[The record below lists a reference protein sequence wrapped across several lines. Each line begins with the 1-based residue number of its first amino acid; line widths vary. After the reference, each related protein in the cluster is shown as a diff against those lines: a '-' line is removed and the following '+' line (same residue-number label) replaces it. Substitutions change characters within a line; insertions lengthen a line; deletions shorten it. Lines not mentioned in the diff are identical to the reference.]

1 MDRKKIFR
9 IALVGILTVL
19 TILAVFWGLPRLL
32 LWFLP
37 FVLAFLL
44 AKVIEPIVGFLEKK
58 CKIPRKIGAGVA
70 VVVAIG
76 LLGAVIWVVV
86 GRLLAEA
93 NDIVAQSDAII
104 AKIEMQYSAFRDSH
118 AAKLGLS
125 DELDRIFQ
133 GFGTKLSEFAASNTL
148 PALRGAF
155 DVVKAVPSAI
165 IFTVTFVLATFF
177 MSSDRETIRHGLRKA
192 LPEKVLRF
200 TDGLMHNVISA
211 LVAYVQAQLVI
222 ICITFFE
229 LTVGF
234 LIIGGAVANYALL
247 LALVISIIDAIPI
260 LGTGTVLIPWGIYA
274 LAAGD
279 TRLGI
284 MLLVL
289 YLICLAVRQMT
300 EPRLMAH
307 RIGLHPLLIL
317 MVMYIGL
324 RLIGIFGMILGP
336 VLALVVKQLV
346 QSGAFSSVRR
356 YIKG

>member
-1 MDRKKIFR
+1 MDRKKILR
-9 IALVGILTVL
+9 ITLVGILTVL

-44 AKVIEPIVGFLEKK
+44 SKIIEPVVSFFEKK
-58 CKIPRKIGAGVA
+58 CKIPRKLGAAVA
-70 VVVAIG
+70 VVAAIG
-76 LLGAVIWVVV
+76 LLGAAVWLIV
-86 GRLLAEA
+86 GRLWNEA
-93 NDIVAQSDAII
+93 NDIVSHSDVII
-104 AKIEMQYSAFRDSH
+104 AKMEAQYNAFRESH
-118 AAKLGLS
+118 AAKLGLAE
-125 DELDRIFQ
+125 ELDRIFQ
-133 GFGTKLSEFAASNTL
+133 GFGTRLSEFAASYTL
-148 PALRGAF
+148 PAIRGAF
-155 DVVKAVPSAI
+155 DVVKGVPSAI
-165 IFTVTFVLATFF
+165 IFTVTFVLATYF
-177 MSSDRETIRHGLRKA
+177 MSSDRETIRRGFRKA
-192 LPEKVLRF
+192 LPEKMLHF

-229 LTVGF
+229 LTLGF

-247 LALVISIIDAIPI
+247 LALIISIIDAIPI
-260 LGTGTVLIPWGIYA
+260 LGTGTVLIPWGVYA

-284 MLLVL
+284 MLLIL

-336 VLALVVKQLV
+336 VLALVVKQLA
-346 QSGAFSSVRR
+346 QSGAFTAIGK
-356 YIKG
+356 YIRG

>member
-1 MDRKKIFR
+1 MDRKKILR
-9 IALVGILTVL
+9 ITLVGILTVL

-44 AKVIEPIVGFLEKK
+44 SKIIEPVVSFLEKK
-58 CKIPRKIGAGVA
+58 CKIPRKLGAAVA
-70 VVVAIG
+70 VVAAIS
-76 LLGAVIWVVV
+76 LLGAAVWLIV
-86 GRLLAEA
+86 GRLWNEA
-93 NDIVAQSDAII
+93 NDIVSHSDAII
-104 AKIEMQYSAFRDSH
+104 AKMEAQYNAFRDSH
-118 AAKLGLS
+118 AAKLGLAE
-125 DELDRIFQ
+125 ELDRIFQ
-133 GFGTKLSEFAASNTL
+133 GFGTRFSEFAASYTL
-148 PALRGAF
+148 PAIRGAF
-155 DVVKAVPSAI
+155 DVVKSVPSAI
-165 IFTVTFVLATFF
+165 IFTVTFVLATYF
-177 MSSDRETIRHGLRKA
+177 MSSDRETIRRGFRKI
-192 LPEKVLRF
+192 LPEKILRF
-200 TDGLMHNVISA
+200 TDGLMHNVVSA

-247 LALVISIIDAIPI
+247 LALIISIIDAIPI
-260 LGTGTVLIPWGIYA
+260 LGTGTILIPWGVYA
-274 LAAGD
+274 LAARD
-279 TRLGI
+279 TRLGV
-284 MLLVL
+284 MLLIL

-336 VLALVVKQLV
+336 VLALVVKQLA
-346 QSGAFSSVRR
+346 QSGTFAAIGK